1 MKIDFWKEH
10 YPKETPRKLDYPP
23 MKLDQILRNNAK
35 EFPNNDAIFFMGFRM
50 THKQLDDAVD
60 QFATALAKL
69 GVQKGDVVMT
79 YLPNVPQMVMVF
91 YATLRLGAIVNPI
104 IPLHK
109 WGEIVHQT
117 NDSKGK
123 VLIML
128 DSLYEEH
135 MHGKDIAQTPTLK
148 HIILT
153 GIGEY
158 LSSIK
163 RILGTALGKVPRMKV
178 WPTTHGN
185 VPVLKFQD
193 VLQTGLPVQLPPV
206 DFDPK
211 EQVAVLIY
219 TGGTTGAPKGV
230 QTTHANLM
238 ANCVQG
244 LTWVSTQRPELL
256 KTRGVGGEVI
266 VLPLAHSFGMSIGMN
281 IGLYFG
287 YKLILFPQPP
297 TPISSMLGVIAKEK
311 ATFCPGVTTLWNRIN
326 LDPKSAKYKGKLTSF
341 AACLSGASPLPLEV
355 KKRFEELTGAQII
368 EGYGMSEASPLLT
381 ASPFNDFRINTVGLP
396 VPDTFIMIVDA
407 DKGDR
412 LYPQCPH
419 CEPYCTEK
427 CGPDEEPYIGEIIG
441 SGPQIMVGYLNRP
454 DENKKV
460 LRKKD
465 FGNGERIWY
474 YTSDIGCV
482 SCEGYLR
489 IKDRKRDLIKY
500 KGHSVFPRDVED
512 LLYMHPAIKEAGVVG
527 VKDPDPEVGESIKAF
542 VSLKDE
548 FKGKVTPEE
557 IVKWAK
563 ENMAFYKYPRHVQI
577 VDDLPKTM
585 IGKVLRRELRE
596 EEVKKEKP
604 AA

>member
-1 MKIDFWKEH
+1 MKIDFWKDH
-10 YPKETPRKLDYPP
+10 WPKETPRELEYPP
-23 MKLDQILRNNAK
+23 MKVDQIIRNNAK
-35 EFPNNDAIFFMGFRM
+35 EFPNNDAMFFEGFRM
-50 THKQLDDAVD
+50 SHKQLDDSVD
-60 QFATALAKL
+60 QMATALVKL
-69 GVQKGDVVMT
+69 GVKQGDVVMT
-79 YLPNVPQMVMVF
+79 YLPNVPQMIIAF
-91 YATLRLGAIVNPI
+91 YATVRIGAIVNPI
-104 IPLHK
+104 IPLLK
-109 WGEIVHQT
+109 FGEIAHQT

-123 VLIML
+123 VLIIL
-128 DSLYEEH
+128 DALYEEH
-135 MHGKDIAQTPTLK
+135 VHGKDISQIPSLK

-158 LSSIK
+158 LPPIK

-178 WPTTHGN
+178 WPATHGN

-193 VLQTGLPVQLPPV
+193 VMQTGLPVQLPAV

-244 LTWVSTQRPELL
+244 WTWVSTQLPELL
-256 KTRGVGGEVI
+256 KTKGTGAETI

-281 IGLYFG
+281 VGYYFG

-297 TPISSMLGVIAKEK
+297 SPISKMLKVMAKEN

-326 LDPKSAKYKGKLTSF
+326 LDPNSIKYKGKLKSF
-341 AACLSGASPLPLEV
+341 TACLSGASALPLEV
-355 KKRFEELTGAQII
+355 KKKFEELTGALII
-368 EGYGMSEASPLLT
+368 EGYGMSEASPLFT
-381 ASPFNDFRINTVGLP
+381 ANPFKNFRINTVGLP
-396 VPDTFIMIVDA
+396 VPDTFALIVDP
-407 DKGDR
+407 DKGER
-412 LYPQCPH
+412 VYPQCPH

-441 SGPQIMVGYLNRP
+441 SGPQFMKGYLNRP

-500 KGHSVFPRDVED
+500 KGHSVFAREVED
-512 LLYMHPAIKEAGVVG
+512 LLYMHPAVNEAGVIG
-527 VKDPDPEVGESIKAF
+527 VKDKDPEIGENIKAF
-542 VSLKDE
+542 VSLKPE
-548 FKGKVTPEE
+548 FKGKVTGEDV
-557 IVKWAK
+557 VKWAK
-563 ENMAFYKYPRHVQI
+563 ENMAFYKYPRVVQI
-577 VDDLPKTM
+577 VDDLPKSF
-585 IGKVLRRELRE
+585 IGKVLRRELRDEQKNE
-596 EEVKKEKP
+596 EKS
-604 AA
+604 A

>member
-1 MKIDFWKEH
+1 MKIDFWKDH
-10 YPKETPRKLDYPP
+10 WPKETPRQLEYPP
-23 MKLDQILRNNAK
+23 MKLDEILRNNAK

-50 THKQLDDAVD
+50 THKLLDDAVD
-60 QFATALAKL
+60 QFATALVKL
-69 GVQKGDVVMT
+69 GVQQGDVVLT
-79 YLPNVPQMVMVF
+79 YLPNIPQMVMVF
-91 YATLRLGAIVNPI
+91 YATVRIGAIINPI
-104 IPLHK
+104 IPLLK
-109 WGEIVHQT
+109 IGEITHQT

-123 VLIML
+123 VLIIM

-135 MHGKDIAQTPTLK
+135 MHGKDISKMPSLK
-148 HIILT
+148 YIILT

-158 LSSIK
+158 LPPIK

-185 VPVLKFQD
+185 VPVLKFQE
-193 VLQTGLPVQLPPV
+193 VMATGLPVQLPPA
-206 DFDPK
+206 DFDPQ

-219 TGGTTGAPKGV
+219 TGGTTGSPKGV
-230 QTTHANLM
+230 QLTHANLL
-238 ANCVQG
+238 ANCLQAF
-244 LTWVSTQRPELL
+244 TWVATQRPDLL
-256 KTRGVGGEVI
+256 KTKGLGGMVI
-266 VLPLAHSFGMSIGMN
+266 VLPLAHLFGMSIGMN
-281 IGLYFG
+281 IGLYFA

-297 TPISSMLGVIAKEK
+297 TPLSSMLGVMAKEH

-326 LDPKSAKYKGKLTSF
+326 LDPKSVNYKGKLTSF
-341 AACLSGASPLPLEV
+341 VACLSGASPLPLEV
-355 KKRFEELTGAQII
+355 KNKFEDLTGAKIM

-381 ASPFNDFRINTVGLP
+381 VNPFNNFRINTVGLP
-396 VPDTFIMIVDA
+396 VSDTFVLIVDA
-407 DKGDR
+407 DKGDKV
-412 LYPQCPH
+412 YPQCPH

-427 CGPDEEPYIGEIIG
+427 CSPDEEPYIGEIIG
-441 SGPQIMVGYLNRP
+441 SGPQIMKGYLNRP
-454 DENKKV
+454 EENKKA
-460 LRKKD
+460 LRKRD

-482 SCEGYLR
+482 SSEGYLR

-512 LLYMHPAIKEAGVVG
+512 LLYQHPAIKEAGVVG

-548 FKGKVTPEE
+548 FKGKVTADD
-557 IVKWAK
+557 IKKWAK
-563 ENMAFYKYPRHVQI
+563 DTMAFYKYPREVQI

-596 EEVKKEKP
+596 EEKPPKP